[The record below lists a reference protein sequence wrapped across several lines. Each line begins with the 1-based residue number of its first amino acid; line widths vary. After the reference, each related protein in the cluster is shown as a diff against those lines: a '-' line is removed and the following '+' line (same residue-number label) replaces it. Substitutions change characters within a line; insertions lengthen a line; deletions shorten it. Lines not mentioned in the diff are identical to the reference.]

1 MTLHQARE
9 ALACVPRYYRRI
21 QAMKISTKLLL
32 SFLLCALVT
41 LGVGLLGIKGVVRL
55 ATALELTF
63 SNNLVSVST
72 TNATLNGLVAH
83 NRGLYRLMDASK
95 GDVSAQDRDRV
106 RQDITQELKRSQAAY
121 ATYRAT
127 PLEDDERAAGD
138 KFDQILPTYIS
149 SSERIMSLLDGNQ
162 VDEARTQLNT
172 TNNEI
177 FRQAREL
184 IRVMIE
190 SNNRQI
196 KEGAVAADELRN
208 SALTWMISGI
218 VLAFII
224 ALTVGVLITRLI
236 TRPIAQAVQSAQR
249 IAKGDLTQAITTE
262 RTDEAGQLLVA
273 LSDMQGGL
281 KSTLVEIA
289 KASDQLA
296 SAAEELSA
304 VTDESSRGLTR
315 QNDEIQ
321 QAATAV
327 NQMTA
332 AVDEVASNAV
342 STSEASRQATTE
354 AEDGRQQV
362 EQAVSG
368 MSSMVVEINDSTQ
381 SVADLAGQVREIGK
395 VIDVIRG
402 IADQTNLLALNAA
415 IEAARAGE
423 QGRGFAVVADEVR
436 ALAHRTQT
444 STVDIEKMIGEVQ
457 TGADGA
463 VAAMNKSL
471 TWANNTQTLAQNAG
485 EALQRIT
492 ASVAKINERNLVIA
506 SASEEQAQVAR
517 EVDRNLLNI
526 QDLSTQTA
534 AGAHQTS
541 ASSQD
546 LSRLATSFNVLVS
559 KFQL

>member
-1 MTLHQARE
+1 
-9 ALACVPRYYRRI
+9 
-21 QAMKISTKLLL
+21 MKISTKLLL

-55 ATALELTF
+55 STALELTF
-63 SNNLVSVST
+63 SNNLVSVSNT
-72 TNATLNGLVAH
+72 AATLNGLVAH

-95 GDVSAQDRDRV
+95 GDVSPQDRDRV
-106 RQDITQELKRSQAAY
+106 RQDITQELKRSQASY

-138 KFDQILPTYIS
+138 KLDQMWPSYIS
-149 SSERIMSLLDGNQ
+149 SSERIMALLDSGQ
-162 VDEARTQLNT
+162 GDQARTLLNT
-172 TNNEI
+172 TNNEL

-196 KEGAVAADELRN
+196 KEGAIAAEELRN

-218 VLAFII
+218 VLAFLIAII
-224 ALTVGVLITRLI
+224 IGVLITRLI
-236 TRPIAQAVQSAQR
+236 TRPIAQAVESAQR
-249 IAKGDLTQAITTE
+249 IAKGDLTQAIITE
-262 RTDEAGQLLVA
+262 RTDEAGQLLMA

-281 KSTLVEIA
+281 KSTLLEIA
-289 KASDQLA
+289 NASDQLA

-423 QGRGFAVVADEVR
+423 QGRGFAEVADEVR
-436 ALAHRTQT
+436 ALAHRTQI

-457 TGADGA
+457 TGADDA

-471 TWANNTQTLAQNAG
+471 SWANNTQALAQNAG
-485 EALQRIT
+485 EALQRIA
-492 ASVAKINERNLVIA
+492 ASVAKINERNLVVA

-534 AGAHQTS
+534 AGAHQTN

>member
-1 MTLHQARE
+1 MTSREARE
-9 ALACVPRYYRRI
+9 ALPCAFRDYDRTRPHKNINQTAAFIPSMCAGHPRGRPAGHQR
-21 QAMKISTKLLL
+21 
-32 SFLLCALVT
+32 
-41 LGVGLLGIKGVVRL
+41 GGRL
-55 ATALELTF
+55 ATALEQTF
-63 SNNLVSVST
+63 SNNLVSVSNT
-72 TNATLNGLVAH
+72 AATLNGLVAH

-106 RQDITQELKRSQAAY
+106 RQDIANELKHSQAVY
-121 ATYRAT
+121 AAYRAT

-138 KFDQILPTYIS
+138 KLDQIWPAYIS
-149 SSERIMSLLDGNQ
+149 SSERIMALLDSGQ
-162 VDEARTQLNT
+162 VEQARTQLNT
-172 TNNEI
+172 ANNEL
-177 FRQAREL
+177 FREAREL

-196 KEGAVAADELRN
+196 KEGVIAADELRG
-208 SALTWMISGI
+208 SALAWMISGI
-218 VLAFII
+218 ALAFII
-224 ALTVGVLITRLI
+224 AITIGVLITRLI
-236 TRPIAQAVQSAQR
+236 TRPIAQAVESAQR
-249 IAKGDLTQAITTE
+249 IAKGDLTQAILTE
-262 RTDEAGQLLVA
+262 RTDEAGQLLMA
-273 LSDMQGGL
+273 LADMQGGL
-281 KSTLVEIA
+281 KSTLMEIA
-289 KASDQLA
+289 NASDQLA

-342 STSEASRQATTE
+342 STSEASRQATSE

-368 MSSMVVEINDSTQ
+368 MSSMVSEINDSTQ

-436 ALAHRTQT
+436 ALAHRTQI

-457 TGADGA
+457 VGADGA

-471 TWANNTQTLAQNAG
+471 TWANNTQALAQNAG

-492 ASVAKINERNLVIA
+492 ASVAMINERNLVIA

-534 AGAHQTS
+534 AGANQTN
-541 ASSQD
+541 AASQD
-546 LSRLATSFNVLVS
+546 LSRLATSFNALVS

>member
-1 MTLHQARE
+1 
-9 ALACVPRYYRRI
+9 
-21 QAMKISTKLLL
+21 MKISSKLLL

-63 SNNLVSVST
+63 SNNLVSVSNT
-72 TNATLNGLVAH
+72 AATLNGLVAH
-83 NRGLYRLMDASK
+83 NRGLYRLLDASK
-95 GDVSAQDRDRV
+95 GDVAPQDRDRV
-106 RQDITQELKRSQAAY
+106 RQDVANELQRSRSAY

-138 KFDQILPTYIS
+138 KLDQIWPTYLS
-149 SSERIMSLLDGNQ
+149 SSERIISMLDGGQ
-162 VDEARTQLNT
+162 LEQARSQLNS
-172 TNNEI
+172 TNNEL

-196 KEGAVAADELRN
+196 KEGSIAADELRN

-224 ALTVGVLITRLI
+224 AITIGVLITRLI

-249 IAKGDLTQAITTE
+249 IANGDLTQAIVTD
-262 RTDEAGQLLVA
+262 RTDEAGQLLMA

-289 KASDQLA
+289 NASDQLA

-362 EQAVSG
+362 AQAVSG
-368 MSSMVVEINDSTQ
+368 MSSMVGEINDSTQ

-457 TGADGA
+457 VGADDA

-492 ASVAKINERNLVIA
+492 DSVAKINERNLVIA

-534 AGAHQTS
+534 AGAHQTN

>member
-1 MTLHQARE
+1 
-9 ALACVPRYYRRI
+9 
-21 QAMKISTKLLL
+21 MKISTKLLL

-55 ATALELTF
+55 STALESTF

-72 TNATLNGLVAH
+72 TAATLNGLVAH
-83 NRGLYRLMDASK
+83 NRGLYRLLDASN
-95 GDVSAQDRDRV
+95 GDVSAQDRERV
-106 RQDITQELKRSQAAY
+106 RQDIAQELKRSQTAY

-138 KFDQILPTYIS
+138 KLDQLWPTYIS
-149 SSERIMSLLDGNQ
+149 SSDRIMALLDGGQ
-162 VDEARTQLNT
+162 LDQARTQLNT
-172 TNNEI
+172 TNNEL

-184 IRVMIE
+184 IRVMVE

-196 KEGAVAADELRN
+196 KEGAAAADELRS

-224 ALTVGVLITRLI
+224 ALTIGVLITRLI
-236 TRPIAQAVQSAQR
+236 TRPIAQAVASAQR
-249 IAKGDLTQAITTE
+249 IAQGNLTQAIITE
-262 RTDEAGQLLVA
+262 RTDEAGQLLMA

-289 KASDQLA
+289 NASDQLA

-354 AEDGRQQV
+354 AEEGRQQV

-457 TGADGA
+457 TGADDA

-492 ASVAKINERNLVIA
+492 TSVAKINERNLVIA

-534 AGAHQTS
+534 AGAHQTN

>member
-1 MTLHQARE
+1 
-9 ALACVPRYYRRI
+9 
-21 QAMKISTKLLL
+21 MKISTKLLL

-55 ATALELTF
+55 STALELTF
-63 SNNLVSVST
+63 SNNLVSVSNT
-72 TNATLNGLVAH
+72 AATLNGLVAH

-95 GDVSAQDRDRV
+95 GDVSPQDRDRV
-106 RQDITQELKRSQAAY
+106 RQDITQELKRSQASY

-138 KFDQILPTYIS
+138 KLDQIWPTYIS
-149 SSERIMSLLDGNQ
+149 SSERIMALLDSGQ
-162 VDEARTQLNT
+162 GDQARTQLNT
-172 TNNEI
+172 TNNEL

-196 KEGAVAADELRN
+196 KEGTIAAEELRN

-218 VLAFII
+218 VLAFLIAII
-224 ALTVGVLITRLI
+224 IGVLITRLI
-236 TRPIAQAVQSAQR
+236 TRPIAQAVESAQR
-249 IAKGDLTQAITTE
+249 IAKGDLTQAIITE
-262 RTDEAGQLLVA
+262 RTDEAGQLLMA

-281 KSTLVEIA
+281 KSTLMEIA
-289 KASDQLA
+289 NASDQLA

-304 VTDESSRGLTR
+304 VTDESTRGLTR

-332 AVDEVASNAV
+332 AVDEVAGNAV
-342 STSEASRQATTE
+342 STSEASRQATAE

-381 SVADLAGQVREIGK
+381 SVVDLANQVREIGK
-395 VIDVIRG
+395 VIDVIRS

-457 TGADGA
+457 VGADGA

-471 TWANNTQTLAQNAG
+471 TWANNTQTLAQSAG
-485 EALQRIT
+485 QALQRIT

-534 AGAHQTS
+534 AGAHQTN

>member
-1 MTLHQARE
+1 
-9 ALACVPRYYRRI
+9 
-21 QAMKISTKLLL
+21 MKISTKLLL

-55 ATALELTF
+55 SSALELTF
-63 SNNLVSVST
+63 SNNLVSVSNT
-72 TNATLNGLVAH
+72 ASTLNGLVAH
-83 NRGLYRLMDASK
+83 NRGLYRLLDASK
-95 GDVSAQDRDRV
+95 GDVAAQDRDRV
-106 RQDITQELKRSQAAY
+106 RQDIANELKRSQTAY

-138 KFDQILPTYIS
+138 KLDLIWPNYVS
-149 SSERIMSLLDGNQ
+149 DSDRIIAMLDAGQ
-162 VDEARTQLNT
+162 VEQARAQLNS
-172 TNNEI
+172 TNNEL

-196 KEGAVAADELRN
+196 KEGAVAAEELRN

-224 ALTVGVLITRLI
+224 AIVIGVLITRLI
-236 TRPIAQAVQSAQR
+236 TRPIAQAVESAQR
-249 IAKGDLTQAITTE
+249 IAKGDLTQAIITE
-262 RTDEAGQLLVA
+262 RTDEAGQLLMA
-273 LSDMQGGL
+273 LADMQGGL

-289 KASDQLA
+289 NASDQLA

-304 VTDESSRGLTR
+304 VTDESTRGLTR

-342 STSEASRQATTE
+342 STSEASRQATDE

-362 EQAVSG
+362 EQAVAG
-368 MSSMVVEINDSTQ
+368 MSSMVGEINDSTQ

-436 ALAHRTQT
+436 ALAHRTQV
-444 STVDIEKMIGEVQ
+444 STVDIEKMIGDVQ
-457 TGADGA
+457 TGADDA

-471 TWANNTQTLAQNAG
+471 SWANNTQTLAQNAG

-506 SASEEQAQVAR
+506 SASEEQAAVAR

-534 AGAHQTS
+534 AGAHQTN

>member
-1 MTLHQARE
+1 
-9 ALACVPRYYRRI
+9 
-21 QAMKISTKLLL
+21 MKISTKLLL
-32 SFLLCALVT
+32 SFLMCALVT
-41 LGVGLLGIKGVVRL
+41 LGVGLLGIQGVVRL
-55 ATALELTF
+55 ANALELTF
-63 SNNLVSVST
+63 SNNLVSVSNT
-72 TNATLNGLVAH
+72 AATLNGLVAH

-106 RQDITQELKRSQAAY
+106 RQDISNELKRSQAAY

-138 KFDQILPTYIS
+138 TLDQIWPTYIS
-149 SSERIMSLLDGNQ
+149 NSERIIAMLDSDHVEQ
-162 VDEARTQLNT
+162 ARSQLNT
-172 TNNEI
+172 TNNEL

-196 KEGAVAADELRN
+196 KEGAVAADELRA
-208 SALTWMISGI
+208 SALVWMISGI
-218 VLAFII
+218 ALAFII
-224 ALTVGVLITRLI
+224 AITIGVLITRLI
-236 TRPIAQAVQSAQR
+236 TRPIAQAVESAQR
-249 IAKGDLTQAITTE
+249 IANGDLTQAIITE
-262 RTDEAGQLLVA
+262 RTDEAGQLLMA

-289 KASDQLA
+289 NASDQLA

-342 STSEASRQATTE
+342 STSEASRQATAE

-368 MSSMVVEINDSTQ
+368 MSSMVGEINDSTQ

-444 STVDIEKMIGEVQ
+444 STVDIEKMIGAVQ
-457 TGADGA
+457 VGADDA

-471 TWANNTQTLAQNAG
+471 TWANNTQGLAQNAG

-534 AGAHQTS
+534 AGAHQTN

>member
-1 MTLHQARE
+1 
-9 ALACVPRYYRRI
+9 
-21 QAMKISTKLLL
+21 MKISTKLLL
-32 SFLLCALVT
+32 SFLLCAVVT

-55 ATALELTF
+55 ANALELTF
-63 SNNLVSVST
+63 SNNLVSVSNT
-72 TNATLNGLVAH
+72 AATLNGLVAH
-83 NRGLYRLMDASK
+83 NRGLYRLMDASQ
-95 GDVSAQDRDRV
+95 GDVSQQDRDRV
-106 RQDITQELKRSQAAY
+106 RQDIAKELTNSQAAY
-121 ATYRAT
+121 KIYRAT

-138 KFDQILPTYIS
+138 KLDQLWPAYIS
-149 SSERIMSLLDGNQ
+149 SSERIMSMLESNQLDQ
-162 VDEARTQLNT
+162 ARAQLNS
-172 TNNEI
+172 TNNEM
-177 FRQAREL
+177 FRQARDL

-196 KEGAVAADELRN
+196 KEGSIAADELRD

-224 ALTVGVLITRLI
+224 AITIGVLITRLI
-236 TRPIAQAVQSAQR
+236 TRPIAQAVESAQR
-249 IAKGDLTQAITTE
+249 IAKGDLTQAIVTE
-262 RTDEAGQLLVA
+262 RTDEAGQLLMA

-281 KSTLVEIA
+281 KSTLMEIA
-289 KASDQLA
+289 NASDQLA

-354 AEDGRQQV
+354 AEEGREQV
-362 EQAVSG
+362 AQAVSG
-368 MSSMVVEINDSTQ
+368 MGSMVVEINDSTQ

-423 QGRGFAVVADEVR
+423 QGRGFAVVAD
-436 ALAHRTQT
+436 
-444 STVDIEKMIGEVQ
+444 D
-457 TGADGA
+457 A

-485 EALQRIT
+485 EALERIT

-534 AGAHQTS
+534 AGAHQTN

>member
-1 MTLHQARE
+1 
-9 ALACVPRYYRRI
+9 
-21 QAMKISTKLLL
+21 MKISTKLLL
-32 SFLLCALVT
+32 SFVLCAFITLV
-41 LGVGLLGIKGVVRL
+41 VGALGIKGVTRL
-55 ATALELTF
+55 ASALELTF
-63 SNNLVSVST
+63 SNNLVSVSNT
-72 TNATLNGLVAH
+72 AATLNGMVAH
-83 NRGLYRLMDASK
+83 NRGLYRLVDASN
-95 GDVSAQDRDRV
+95 GDVAQQDRERV
-106 RQDITQELKRSQAAY
+106 RQDIANELKRSQTAY
-121 ATYRAT
+121 AIYRAT

-138 KFDQILPTYIS
+138 KFDQIWPTYVS
-149 SSERIMSLLDGNQ
+149 NSERIIAMLDAGQ
-162 VDEARTQLNT
+162 LEQARTQLNT
-172 TNNEI
+172 SNNEL

-184 IRVMIE
+184 IRVMVD

-196 KEGAVAADELRN
+196 KEGAAAADDLRN
-208 SALTWMISGI
+208 SAMTWMIAGI

-224 ALTVGVLITRLI
+224 AIIIGVLITRLI
-236 TRPIAQAVQSAQR
+236 TRPIAQAVEGAQR
-249 IAKGDLTQAITTE
+249 IAKGDLTQAIVTE
-262 RTDEAGQLLVA
+262 RTDEAGQLLMA

-289 KASDQLA
+289 NASDQLA

-342 STSEASRQATTE
+342 STSEASRQATAE

-381 SVADLAGQVREIGK
+381 SVADLANQVREIGK

-457 TGADGA
+457 AGADGA
-463 VAAMNKSL
+463 VTAMNKSL

-485 EALQRIT
+485 QALERIT
-492 ASVAKINERNLVIA
+492 ASVASINERNLVIA

-534 AGAHQTS
+534 AGAHQTN

>member
-1 MTLHQARE
+1 
-9 ALACVPRYYRRI
+9 
-21 QAMKISTKLLL
+21 MKLSTKLLL
-32 SFLLCALVT
+32 SFVLCAVITLAVGT
-41 LGVGLLGIKGVVRL
+41 LGINGVSRL
-55 ATALELTF
+55 ATALDSAF
-63 SNNLVSVST
+63 SNNLVSVSN

-83 NRGLYRLMDASK
+83 NRGLYRLLDASR
-95 GDVSAQDRDRV
+95 GDISSQDRDRV
-106 RQDITQELKRSQAAY
+106 RQDIANELKRSQTAY

-138 KFDQILPTYIS
+138 TLDQVWAKYVT
-149 SSERIMSLLDGNQ
+149 SSEQIISLIDAGHADQ
-162 VDEARTQLNT
+162 ARTLLNSS
-172 TNNEI
+172 NNEL
-177 FRQAREL
+177 FRQSREL
-184 IRVMIE
+184 LKIIVD

-196 KEGAVAADELRN
+196 KEGSAEADALRS
-208 SALTWMISGI
+208 SALQWMIGGI
-218 VLAFII
+218 VLAFIVAI
-224 ALTVGVLITRLI
+224 TIGLLITRLI
-236 TRPIAQAVQSAQR
+236 TQPLAQAVQSAQR
-249 IAKGDLTQAITTE
+249 VAQGNLTQAIITD
-262 RTDEAGQLLVA
+262 RKDEAGQLLMA

-281 KSTLVEIA
+281 KSTLLEISN
-289 KASDQLA
+289 ASDQLA

-304 VTDESSRGLTR
+304 VTDESTRGLTR

-332 AVDEVASNAV
+332 AVDEVARNAV
-342 STSEASRQATTE
+342 STSEASRQANAE
-354 AEDGRQQV
+354 ADDGRLQV
-362 EQAVSG
+362 DQAVSG
-368 MSSMVVEINDSTQ
+368 MSSMVSEINDSTQ
-381 SVADLAGQVREIGK
+381 AVVDLAVQVREIAK
-395 VIDVIRG
+395 VVDVIRG

-436 ALAHRTQT
+436 ALAHRTQS
-444 STVDIEKMIGEVQ
+444 STVDIENMIGTVQ
-457 TGADGA
+457 LGADGA

-471 TWANNTQTLAQNAG
+471 TLANNTQTMAQNAG

-492 ASVAKINERNLVIA
+492 HSVAKINERNLVIA

-534 AGAHQTS
+534 AGAHQTN
-541 ASSQD
+541 ASSQE
-546 LSRLATSFNVLVS
+546 LSRLATSFNTLVA

>member
-1 MTLHQARE
+1 
-9 ALACVPRYYRRI
+9 
-21 QAMKISTKLLL
+21 MKISTKLLL

-41 LGVGLLGIKGVVRL
+41 LGVGLLGIKSVVRL
-55 ATALELTF
+55 ANALELTF
-63 SNNLVSVST
+63 SNNLVSVSNT
-72 TNATLNGLVAH
+72 ASTLNGLVAH
-83 NRGLYRLMDASK
+83 NRGLYRLMDASN
-95 GDVSAQDRDRV
+95 GDVAQQDRDRV
-106 RQDITQELKRSQAAY
+106 RQDIANELKRSQSAY

-127 PLEDDERAAGD
+127 PLADDERAAGD
-138 KFDQILPTYIS
+138 KLDQIWPNYIS
-149 SSERIMSLLDGNQ
+149 SADRIMSLLDSGQ
-162 VDEARTQLNT
+162 IEQARAQLNS
-172 TNNEI
+172 TNNEL

-196 KEGAVAADELRN
+196 KEGAIAAEDLRS

-224 ALTVGVLITRLI
+224 AVIIGVLITRLI
-236 TRPIAQAVQSAQR
+236 TRPIAQAVENAQR
-249 IAKGDLTQAITTE
+249 IAKGDLTQAITTD
-262 RTDEAGQLLVA
+262 RTDEAGQLLMA

-281 KSTLVEIA
+281 KSTLMEIA
-289 KASDQLA
+289 NASDQLA

-304 VTDESSRGLTR
+304 VTDESTRGLTR

-457 TGADGA
+457 AGADGA

-471 TWANNTQTLAQNAG
+471 NWANNTQTLAQNAG
-485 EALQRIT
+485 QALERIT
-492 ASVAKINERNLVIA
+492 ASVASINERNLVIA

-534 AGAHQTS
+534 AGAHQTN

-546 LSRLATSFNVLVS
+546 LSRLATSFNMLVS

>member
-1 MTLHQARE
+1 
-9 ALACVPRYYRRI
+9 
-21 QAMKISTKLLL
+21 MKISTKLLL

-41 LGVGLLGIKGVVRL
+41 LGVGLLGIKSVVRL
-55 ATALELTF
+55 SSALELTF
-63 SNNLVSVST
+63 SNNLVSVSNT
-72 TNATLNGLVAH
+72 AATLNGLVAH
-83 NRGLYRLMDASK
+83 NRGLYRLLDASK

-106 RQDITQELKRSQAAY
+106 SQDIANELQRSQTAY

-138 KFDQILPTYIS
+138 KLDQIWPTYIS
-149 SSERIMSLLDGNQ
+149 NSERVIAMMNGGQ
-162 VDEARTQLNT
+162 VDQARAQLNSS
-172 TNNEI
+172 NNEL
-177 FRQAREL
+177 FRQSREL
-184 IRVMIE
+184 IRVMID

-196 KEGAVAADELRN
+196 KEGAAAADDLRS

-224 ALTVGVLITRLI
+224 ALIIGVLITRLI
-236 TRPIAQAVQSAQR
+236 TRPIAQAVGSAQR
-249 IAKGDLTQAITTE
+249 IAKGDLTQAIITD
-262 RTDEAGQLLVA
+262 RTDEAGQLLMA
-273 LSDMQGGL
+273 LADMQGGL

-289 KASDQLA
+289 NASDQLA

-354 AEDGRQQV
+354 AEEGREQV
-362 EQAVSG
+362 AQAVSG

-457 TGADGA
+457 LGADDA

-485 EALQRIT
+485 EALERIT
-492 ASVAKINERNLVIA
+492 ASVSKINERNLVIA

-534 AGAHQTS
+534 AGAHQTN

>member
-1 MTLHQARE
+1 
-9 ALACVPRYYRRI
+9 
-21 QAMKISTKLLL
+21 MKISTKLLL

-55 ATALELTF
+55 STALELTF

-72 TNATLNGLVAH
+72 TAATLNGIVAH
-83 NRGLYRLMDASK
+83 NRGLYRLMDASQ
-95 GDVSAQDRDRV
+95 GDVSQQDRDRV
-106 RQDITQELKRSQAAY
+106 RQDIANELKRSQDAY

-127 PLEDDERAAGD
+127 PLADDERAAGD
-138 KFDQILPTYIS
+138 KLDNVLPSYIS
-149 SSERIMSLLDGNQ
+149 SAERITAMLDSGKIDQ
-162 VDEARTQLNT
+162 ARAELNT
-172 TNNEI
+172 TNNEL

-184 IRVMIE
+184 IRVIIE

-196 KEGAVAADELRN
+196 KEGAIAADELRN

-224 ALTVGVLITRLI
+224 AITVGVLITRLI

-249 IAKGDLTQAITTE
+249 IASGDLTHAILTE
-262 RTDEAGQLLVA
+262 RTDEAGQLLMA

-281 KSTLVEIA
+281 KSTLMEIA
-289 KASDQLA
+289 NASDQLA

-304 VTDESSRGLTR
+304 VTDESTRGLTR

-332 AVDEVASNAV
+332 AVDEVAGNAV
-342 STSEASRQATTE
+342 STSEASRQATAE

-381 SVADLAGQVREIGK
+381 SVVDLANQVREIGK
-395 VIDVIRG
+395 VIDGIRS

-444 STVDIEKMIGEVQ
+444 STVEIEKMIGEVQ
-457 TGADGA
+457 VGADGA

-471 TWANNTQTLAQNAG
+471 TWANNTQTLAQSAG
-485 EALQRIT
+485 QALQRIT

-534 AGAHQTS
+534 AGAHQTN

>member
-1 MTLHQARE
+1 
-9 ALACVPRYYRRI
+9 
-21 QAMKISTKLLL
+21 MKISTKLLL
-32 SFLLCALVT
+32 SFLLCAVVT

-63 SNNLVSVST
+63 SNNLVSVSNT
-72 TNATLNGLVAH
+72 AATLNGLVAH
-83 NRGLYRLMDASK
+83 NRGLYRLLDASQ
-95 GDVSAQDRDRV
+95 GDVSQQDRDRV
-106 RQDITQELKRSQAAY
+106 RQDIAKELANSQAAY
-121 ATYRAT
+121 KIYRAT

-138 KFDQILPTYIS
+138 KLDQLLPTYIS
-149 SSERIMSLLDGNQ
+149 NSERIMSLLESNQ
-162 VDEARTQLNT
+162 LEQARAQLNS

-177 FRQAREL
+177 FRQARDL

-196 KEGAVAADELRN
+196 KEGSIAADDLRN
-208 SALTWMISGI
+208 SALTWMIGGI

-224 ALTVGVLITRLI
+224 AITIGVLITRLI
-236 TRPIAQAVQSAQR
+236 TRPIAQAVESAQR
-249 IAKGDLTQAITTE
+249 IARGDLTQAIVTE
-262 RTDEAGQLLVA
+262 RTDEAGQLLMA
-273 LSDMQGGL
+273 LADMQGGL

-289 KASDQLA
+289 NASDQLA

-304 VTDESSRGLTR
+304 VTEESSRGLTR

-354 AEDGRQQV
+354 AEEGREQV
-362 EQAVSG
+362 AQAVSG
-368 MSSMVVEINDSTQ
+368 MGSMVVEINESTQ

-436 ALAHRTQT
+436 ALAHRTQI

-457 TGADGA
+457 VGADDA

-485 EALQRIT
+485 EALERIT
-492 ASVAKINERNLVIA
+492 SSVAKINERNLVIA

-534 AGAHQTS
+534 AGAHQTN

>member
-1 MTLHQARE
+1 
-9 ALACVPRYYRRI
+9 
-21 QAMKISTKLLL
+21 MKISTKLLL

-55 ATALELTF
+55 STALESTF

-72 TNATLNGLVAH
+72 TAATLNGLVAH
-83 NRGLYRLMDASK
+83 NRGLYRLLDASN
-95 GDVSAQDRDRV
+95 GDVSAQDRERV
-106 RQDITQELKRSQAAY
+106 RQDIAQELKRSQTAY

-138 KFDQILPTYIS
+138 KLDQLWPTYIS
-149 SSERIMSLLDGNQ
+149 SSDRIMALLDGGQ
-162 VDEARTQLNT
+162 LDQARTQLNT
-172 TNNEI
+172 TNNEL

-184 IRVMIE
+184 IRVMVE

-196 KEGAVAADELRN
+196 KEGAAAADELRS

-224 ALTVGVLITRLI
+224 ALTIGMLITRLI
-236 TRPIAQAVQSAQR
+236 TRPIAQAVASAQR
-249 IAKGDLTQAITTE
+249 IAQGDLTQAIITE
-262 RTDEAGQLLVA
+262 RTDEAGQLLMA

-289 KASDQLA
+289 NASDQLA

-354 AEDGRQQV
+354 AEEGRQQV

-457 TGADGA
+457 TGADDA

-492 ASVAKINERNLVIA
+492 TSVAKINERNLVIA

-534 AGAHQTS
+534 AGAHQTN

>member
-1 MTLHQARE
+1 MRLPVT
-9 ALACVPRYYRRI
+9 YRRI
-21 QAMKISTKLLL
+21 QDMKIATKLLL
-32 SFLLCALVT
+32 SFLLCSVIT

-55 ATALELTF
+55 AAALELTF
-63 SNNLVSVST
+63 SNNLVSVSNT
-72 TNATLNGLVAH
+72 AATLNGLVAH
-83 NRGLYRLMDASK
+83 NRGLYRLLDAGN
-95 GDVSAQDRDRV
+95 GDVAQQDRDRV
-106 RQDITQELKRSQAAY
+106 RQDIANEVKRSQAAY
-121 ATYRAT
+121 TTYRAT

-138 KFDQILPTYIS
+138 TFDQIWPTYLS
-149 SSERIMSLLDGNQ
+149 SSERILSLLDKGQ
-162 VDEARTQLNT
+162 IEQARTELNT
-172 TNNEI
+172 TNNEL

-184 IRVMIE
+184 IRVMVE

-196 KEGAVAADELRN
+196 KEGAIAAEALRD

-224 ALTVGVLITRLI
+224 AIIVGVLITRLI
-236 TRPIAQAVQSAQR
+236 TRPIAQAVASAQR
-249 IAKGDLTQAITTE
+249 IADGDLTQTISTE

-281 KSTLVEIA
+281 KHTLLEIA
-289 KASDQLA
+289 NASDQLA

-304 VTDESSRGLTR
+304 VTEESTRGLTR

-332 AVDEVASNAV
+332 AVDEVAGNAV
-342 STSEASRQATTE
+342 STSQASSQATTE
-354 AEDGRQQV
+354 AEEGREQV
-362 EQAVSG
+362 AQAVSG
-368 MSSMVVEINDSTQ
+368 MNSMVVEINDSTK
-381 SVADLAGQVREIGK
+381 SVEGLASQVREIGK

-436 ALAHRTQT
+436 ALAHRTQV

-457 TGADGA
+457 VGADGA

-471 TWANNTQTLAQNAG
+471 SWANNTQVLAQNAG

-534 AGAHQTS
+534 AGAHQTN

-546 LSRLATSFNVLVS
+546 LSRLATSFSVLVG
-559 KFQL
+559 KFKL

>member
-1 MTLHQARE
+1 MN
-9 ALACVPRYYRRI
+9 
-21 QAMKISTKLLL
+21 ISTKLLL

-63 SNNLVSVST
+63 SNNLVSVSNT
-72 TNATLNGLVAH
+72 AATLNSLVAH

-95 GDVSAQDRDRV
+95 GDVASQDRDRV
-106 RQDITQELKRSQAAY
+106 RQDIANELKRSQASY

-127 PLEDDERAAGD
+127 PLDNDERAAGD
-138 KFDQILPTYIS
+138 KLDQIWPAYIS
-149 SSERIMSLLDGNQ
+149 SSERIMSLLDGGQ
-162 VDEARTQLNT
+162 VDQARALLNT
-172 TNNEI
+172 TNNEL

-190 SNNRQI
+190 SNDRQI
-196 KEGAVAADELRN
+196 KEGTVAAEALRA
-208 SALTWMISGI
+208 SALAWMISGI

-224 ALTVGVLITRLI
+224 AITVGVLITRLI

-249 IAKGDLTQAITTE
+249 IAKGDLTQAIITE
-262 RTDEAGQLLVA
+262 RTDEAGQLLMA
-273 LSDMQGGL
+273 LSQMQGGL

-289 KASDQLA
+289 NASDQLA

-342 STSEASRQATTE
+342 STSQASRQATTE

-368 MSSMVVEINDSTQ
+368 MSAMVGEINDSTQ

-436 ALAHRTQT
+436 ALAHRTQV

-485 EALQRIT
+485 QALQRIT

>member
-1 MTLHQARE
+1 
-9 ALACVPRYYRRI
+9 
-21 QAMKISTKLLL
+21 MKISTKLLL
-32 SFLLCALVT
+32 SFVLCAFITLV
-41 LGVGLLGIKGVVRL
+41 VGALGIKGVTRL
-55 ATALELTF
+55 ASALELTF
-63 SNNLVSVST
+63 SNNLVSVSNT
-72 TNATLNGLVAH
+72 AATLNGMVAH
-83 NRGLYRLMDASK
+83 NRGLYRLVDASN
-95 GDVSAQDRDRV
+95 GDVAQQDRERV
-106 RQDITQELKRSQAAY
+106 RQDIANELKRSQTAY
-121 ATYRAT
+121 AIYRAT

-138 KFDQILPTYIS
+138 KFDQIWPTYVS
-149 SSERIMSLLDGNQ
+149 NSEGIIAMLDAGQ
-162 VDEARTQLNT
+162 LAQARTQLNT
-172 TNNEI
+172 SNNEL

-184 IRVMIE
+184 IRVMVD

-196 KEGAVAADELRN
+196 KEGAAAADDLRN
-208 SALTWMISGI
+208 SAMTWMIAGI

-224 ALTVGVLITRLI
+224 AIIIGVLITRLI
-236 TRPIAQAVQSAQR
+236 TRPIAQAVEGAQR
-249 IAKGDLTQAITTE
+249 IAKGDLTQAIVTE
-262 RTDEAGQLLVA
+262 RTDEAGQLLMA

-289 KASDQLA
+289 NASDQLA

-342 STSEASRQATTE
+342 STSEASRQATAE

-381 SVADLAGQVREIGK
+381 SVADLADQVREIGK

-457 TGADGA
+457 AGADGA

-485 EALQRIT
+485 QALERIT
-492 ASVAKINERNLVIA
+492 ASVASINERNLVIA

-534 AGAHQTS
+534 AGAHQTN

>member
-1 MTLHQARE
+1 
-9 ALACVPRYYRRI
+9 
-21 QAMKISTKLLL
+21 MKLSTKLLL
-32 SFLLCALVT
+32 SFVLCAFIT
-41 LGVGLLGIKGVVRL
+41 LAVGTLGIKGVSRL
-55 ATALELTF
+55 ATALDSAF
-63 SNNLVSVST
+63 SNNLVSVSN

-83 NRGLYRLMDASK
+83 NRGLYRLLDASN
-95 GDVSAQDRDRV
+95 GGVSSQDLDRV
-106 RQDITQELKRSQAAY
+106 RQDIANELKRSQTAY

-138 KFDQILPTYIS
+138 TLDQVWPNYVA
-149 SSERIMSLLDGNQ
+149 SSEQIISMIDAGHADQ
-162 VDEARTQLNT
+162 ARALLNT
-172 TNNEI
+172 NNNAL
-177 FRQAREL
+177 FRQSRDL
-184 IRVMIE
+184 LKIMVD

-196 KEGAVAADELRN
+196 KEGAEAADVLR
-208 SALTWMISGI
+208 SDALQWMIGGI
-218 VLAFII
+218 VLAFIVAI
-224 ALTVGVLITRLI
+224 TIGLLITRLI
-236 TRPIAQAVQSAQR
+236 TQPLAQAVQSAQR
-249 IAKGDLTQAITTE
+249 VAQGNLTQAIITD
-262 RTDEAGQLLVA
+262 RKDEAGQLLMA

-281 KSTLVEIA
+281 KSTLLEISN
-289 KASDQLA
+289 ASDQLA

-304 VTDESSRGLTR
+304 VTDESTRSLTR

-332 AVDEVASNAV
+332 AVDEVARNAV
-342 STSEASRQATTE
+342 STSEASGQATAE
-354 AEDGRQQV
+354 ADDGRLQV
-362 EQAVSG
+362 DQAVSG
-368 MSSMVVEINDSTQ
+368 MSSMVSEINDSTQ
-381 SVADLAGQVREIGK
+381 AVVDLAAQVREIAK
-395 VIDVIRG
+395 VVDVIRG

-444 STVDIEKMIGEVQ
+444 STVDIENMIGTVQ
-457 TGADGA
+457 LGADGA

-471 TWANNTQTLAQNAG
+471 TWANNTQTMAQNAG

-492 ASVAKINERNLVIA
+492 HSVAKINERNLVIA

-534 AGAHQTS
+534 AGAHQTN
-541 ASSQD
+541 ASSQE
-546 LSRLATSFNVLVS
+546 LSRLATSFNTLVA

>member
-1 MTLHQARE
+1 
-9 ALACVPRYYRRI
+9 
-21 QAMKISTKLLL
+21 MKISTKLLL

-41 LGVGLLGIKGVVRL
+41 LGVGLLGIKGVNRL
-55 ATALELTF
+55 STALELTF

-72 TNATLNGLVAH
+72 TAATLNGIVAH
-83 NRGLYRLMDASK
+83 NRGLYRLMDASQ
-95 GDVSAQDRDRV
+95 GDVSQQDRDRV
-106 RQDITQELKRSQAAY
+106 RQDIANELKRSQDAY

-127 PLEDDERAAGD
+127 PLADDERAAGD
-138 KFDQILPTYIS
+138 KLDKVLPSYIS
-149 SSERIMSLLDGNQ
+149 SAERITAMLDSGKIDQ
-162 VDEARTQLNT
+162 ARAELNT
-172 TNNEI
+172 TNNEL

-184 IRVMIE
+184 IRVIIE

-196 KEGAVAADELRN
+196 KEGAIAADELRN

-224 ALTVGVLITRLI
+224 AITVGVLITRLI

-249 IAKGDLTQAITTE
+249 IASGDLTHAILTE
-262 RTDEAGQLLVA
+262 RTDEAGQLLMA

-281 KSTLVEIA
+281 KSTLMEIA
-289 KASDQLA
+289 NASDQLA

-304 VTDESSRGLTR
+304 VTDESTRGLTR

-332 AVDEVASNAV
+332 AVDEVAGNAV
-342 STSEASRQATTE
+342 STSEASRQATAE

-381 SVADLAGQVREIGK
+381 SVVDLANQVREIGK
-395 VIDVIRG
+395 VIDVIRS

-457 TGADGA
+457 VGADGA

-471 TWANNTQTLAQNAG
+471 TWANNTQTLAQSAG
-485 EALQRIT
+485 QALQRIT

-534 AGAHQTS
+534 AGAHQTN

>member
-1 MTLHQARE
+1 
-9 ALACVPRYYRRI
+9 
-21 QAMKISTKLLL
+21 MKISTKLLL

-63 SNNLVSVST
+63 SNNLVSVSNT
-72 TNATLNGLVAH
+72 AATLNGLVAH
-83 NRGLYRLMDASK
+83 NRGLYRLMDASR
-95 GDVSAQDRDRV
+95 GDVAQQDRDRV
-106 RQDITQELKRSQAAY
+106 RQDIGNELKRSQSAY

-138 KFDQILPTYIS
+138 KLDQIWPTYIS
-149 SSERIMSLLDGNQ
+149 SAERIMTLLDGGKIDQ
-162 VDEARTQLNT
+162 ARVELNT
-172 TNNEI
+172 TNNEL

-184 IRVMIE
+184 IRIIID

-196 KEGAVAADELRN
+196 KEGAIAAEQLRD

-224 ALTVGVLITRLI
+224 AISVGVLITRLI

-249 IAKGDLTQAITTE
+249 IADGDLTHAILTE
-262 RTDEAGQLLVA
+262 RTDEAGQLLMA

-289 KASDQLA
+289 NAADQLA

-342 STSEASRQATTE
+342 STSQASHQATTE
-354 AEDGRQQV
+354 AEEGRQQV

-368 MSSMVVEINDSTQ
+368 MSSMVLEINDSTQ
-381 SVADLAGQVREIGK
+381 SVADLANQVREIGK
-395 VIDVIRG
+395 VIDVIRS

-457 TGADGA
+457 LGADGA

-471 TWANNTQTLAQNAG
+471 TWANNTQTLAQSAG

-492 ASVAKINERNLVIA
+492 ASVARINERNLVIA

-534 AGAHQTS
+534 AGAHQTN

-559 KFQL
+559 KFKL

>member
-1 MTLHQARE
+1 
-9 ALACVPRYYRRI
+9 
-21 QAMKISTKLLL
+21 MKISTKLLL
-32 SFLLCALVT
+32 SFVLCAFVT

-55 ATALELTF
+55 ANALELTF
-63 SNNLVSVST
+63 SNNLVSVSNT
-72 TNATLNGLVAH
+72 AATLNGLVAH
-83 NRGLYRLMDASK
+83 NRGLYRLLDASK
-95 GDVSAQDRDRV
+95 GDVAQQDRARV
-106 RQDITQELKRSQAAY
+106 RQDISNELKRSQVAY

-127 PLEDDERAAGD
+127 PLEDDERVAGD
-138 KFDQILPTYIS
+138 KLDQLWPNYVS
-149 SSERIMSLLDGNQ
+149 NSERIIAMLDSGQ
-162 VDEARTQLNT
+162 AEQARTQLNT
-172 TNNEI
+172 SNNEL

-184 IRVMIE
+184 IRVMID

-196 KEGAVAADELRN
+196 KEGAAGAEELRD

-224 ALTVGVLITRLI
+224 AIIIGLLITRLI

-249 IAKGDLTQAITTE
+249 IADGDLTHAIVTE
-262 RTDEAGQLLVA
+262 RTDEAGQLLMA
-273 LSDMQGGL
+273 LSEMQAGL

-289 KASDQLA
+289 NAADQLA

-304 VTDESSRGLTR
+304 VTDESTRGLTR

-327 NQMTA
+327 NQMTT

-342 STSEASRQATTE
+342 STSQASHQATTE
-354 AEDGRQQV
+354 AEEGRQQV

-368 MSSMVVEINDSTQ
+368 MESMVVEINDSTQ
-381 SVADLAGQVREIGK
+381 SVADLANQVREIGK
-395 VIDVIRG
+395 VIDVIRS

-444 STVDIEKMIGEVQ
+444 STVDIEKMIGDVQ
-457 TGADGA
+457 VGADDA

-471 TWANNTQTLAQNAG
+471 SWANNTQALAQNAG
-485 EALQRIT
+485 QALQRIT
-492 ASVAKINERNLVIA
+492 ASVSMINERNLVIA

-534 AGAHQTS
+534 AGAHQTN

-559 KFQL
+559 KFKL

>member
-1 MTLHQARE
+1 
-9 ALACVPRYYRRI
+9 
-21 QAMKISTKLLL
+21 MKISTKLLL

-63 SNNLVSVST
+63 SNNLVSVSNT
-72 TNATLNGLVAH
+72 AATLNGLVAH
-83 NRGLYRLMDASK
+83 NRGLYRLMDASR
-95 GDVSAQDRDRV
+95 GDVAQQDRDRV
-106 RQDITQELKRSQAAY
+106 RQDIGNELKRSQAAY

-138 KFDQILPTYIS
+138 KLDQIWPTYIS
-149 SSERIMSLLDGNQ
+149 SAERIMTLLDGGKIDQ
-162 VDEARTQLNT
+162 ARVELNT
-172 TNNEI
+172 TNNEL

-184 IRVMIE
+184 IRIIID

-196 KEGAVAADELRN
+196 KEGAIAAEQLRD

-224 ALTVGVLITRLI
+224 AISVGVLITRLI

-249 IAKGDLTQAITTE
+249 IADGDLTHAILTE
-262 RTDEAGQLLVA
+262 RTDEAGQLLMA

-289 KASDQLA
+289 NAADQLA

-342 STSEASRQATTE
+342 STSQASHQATTE
-354 AEDGRQQV
+354 AEEGRQQV

-368 MSSMVVEINDSTQ
+368 MSSMVLEINDSTQ
-381 SVADLAGQVREIGK
+381 SVADLANQVREIGK
-395 VIDVIRG
+395 VIDVIRS

-457 TGADGA
+457 LGADGA

-471 TWANNTQTLAQNAG
+471 TWANNTQTLAQSAG

-492 ASVAKINERNLVIA
+492 ASVARINERNLVIA

-534 AGAHQTS
+534 AGAHQTN

-559 KFQL
+559 KFKL

>member
-1 MTLHQARE
+1 
-9 ALACVPRYYRRI
+9 
-21 QAMKISTKLLL
+21 MKISTKLLL
-32 SFLLCALVT
+32 SFLLCAMVT

-55 ATALELTF
+55 ATALEQTF
-63 SNNLVSVST
+63 SNNLVSVGNIAT
-72 TNATLNGLVAH
+72 TLNGVVAH

-95 GDVSAQDRDRV
+95 GDIPAQDRERV
-106 RQDITQELKRSQAAY
+106 RQNLVQELERSRAAY

-138 KFDQILPTYIS
+138 KLDQIWPTYIS
-149 SSERIMSLLDGNQ
+149 SSESIMALLDSGK
-162 VDEARTQLNT
+162 VDEARSQLNS
-172 TNNEI
+172 TNNEL

-184 IRVMIE
+184 IRVMVE
-190 SNNRQI
+190 SNDRQI
-196 KEGAVAADELRN
+196 KEGAVAADALRA

-224 ALTVGVLITRLI
+224 AITVGVLITRLI
-236 TRPIAQAVQSAQR
+236 TRPIFQAVQSAQR
-249 IAKGDLTQAITTE
+249 IAQGDLTQAIVTD
-262 RTDEAGQLLVA
+262 RTDEAGQLLMA

-289 KASDQLA
+289 NASDQLA

-342 STSEASRQATTE
+342 STSEASRQATRE

-368 MSSMVVEINDSTQ
+368 MSAMVGEINDSTQ
-381 SVADLAGQVREIGK
+381 SVVDLAGQVREIGK
-395 VIDVIRG
+395 VIDVIRA

-436 ALAHRTQT
+436 ALAHRTQV

-471 TWANNTQTLAQNAG
+471 TWANDTQTLAQNAG
-485 EALQRIT
+485 QALQRIT

-534 AGAHQTS
+534 AGAHQTN

>member
-1 MTLHQARE
+1 
-9 ALACVPRYYRRI
+9 
-21 QAMKISTKLLL
+21 MKISTKLLL

-41 LGVGLLGIKGVVRL
+41 LGVGLLGIKSVVRL
-55 ATALELTF
+55 ANALELTF
-63 SNNLVSVST
+63 SNNLVSVSST
-72 TNATLNGLVAH
+72 SATLNGLVAH
-83 NRGLYRLMDASK
+83 NRGLYRLMDASQ
-95 GDVSAQDRDRV
+95 GDVSQQDRDRV
-106 RQDITQELKRSQAAY
+106 RQDITNELKRSQSAY

-138 KFDQILPTYIS
+138 KLDQIWPTYTS
-149 SSERIMSLLDGNQ
+149 NSEHIMSMLDSGQ
-162 VDEARTQLNT
+162 IEQARAQLNS
-172 TNNEI
+172 TNNEL
-177 FRQAREL
+177 FRQARDL
-184 IRVMIE
+184 IRVMVD

-196 KEGAVAADELRN
+196 KEGAVAGEDLRS

-224 ALTVGVLITRLI
+224 AIIVGVLITRLI
-236 TRPIAQAVQSAQR
+236 TRPIAQAVENAQR
-249 IAKGDLTQAITTE
+249 IAKGDLTQAITTD
-262 RTDEAGQLLVA
+262 RTDEAGQLLMA

-281 KSTLVEIA
+281 KSTLTEIA
-289 KASDQLA
+289 NASDQLA

-304 VTDESSRGLTR
+304 VTDESTRGLTR

-368 MSSMVVEINDSTQ
+368 MSAMVVEINDSTQ

-395 VIDVIRG
+395 VIDVIRS

-457 TGADGA
+457 AGADGA

-471 TWANNTQTLAQNAG
+471 SWANNTQTLAQNAG
-485 EALQRIT
+485 QALERIT
-492 ASVAKINERNLVIA
+492 ASVASINERNLVIA

-534 AGAHQTS
+534 AGANQTN

-546 LSRLATSFNVLVS
+546 LSRLATSFNRLVS

>member
-1 MTLHQARE
+1 
-9 ALACVPRYYRRI
+9 
-21 QAMKISTKLLL
+21 MKIATKLLL
-32 SFLLCALVT
+32 SFLLCAVITLV
-41 LGVGLLGIKGVVRL
+41 VGLLGIKGVVRL
-55 ATALELTF
+55 AAALESTF
-63 SNNLVSVST
+63 SNNLVSVSNT
-72 TNATLNGLVAH
+72 AATLNGLVAH
-83 NRGLYRLMDASK
+83 NRGLYRLLDAGN
-95 GDVSAQDRDRV
+95 GDVAQQDRDRV
-106 RQDITQELKRSQAAY
+106 RQDIANELKRSQAAY
-121 ATYRAT
+121 TTYRAT
-127 PLEDDERAAGD
+127 PLEDDERAACETFD
-138 KFDQILPTYIS
+138 KVWPSYLSD
-149 SSERIMSLLDGNQ
+149 SERVLNLLDKGQ
-162 VDEARTQLNT
+162 VDQARTELNT
-172 TNNEI
+172 TNNEL

-184 IRVMIE
+184 IRVMVE

-196 KEGAVAADELRN
+196 KEGAIAAETLRN

-224 ALTVGVLITRLI
+224 AIIVGMLITRLI
-236 TRPIAQAVQSAQR
+236 TRPIAQAVVSAQR
-249 IAKGDLTQAITTE
+249 IADGDLTHSITTE

-273 LSDMQGGL
+273 LSNMQGGL
-281 KSTLVEIA
+281 KHTLLEIA
-289 KASDQLA
+289 NASDQLA

-304 VTDESSRGLTR
+304 VTEESTRGLTR

-332 AVDEVASNAV
+332 AVDEVAGNAV
-342 STSEASRQATTE
+342 STSQASSQATTE
-354 AEDGRQQV
+354 AEEGREQV
-362 EQAVSG
+362 AQAVSG
-368 MSSMVVEINDSTQ
+368 MNSMVVEINESTQ
-381 SVADLAGQVREIGK
+381 SVQGLASQVREIGK
-395 VIDVIRG
+395 VIDVIRA

-436 ALAHRTQT
+436 ALAHRTQV

-457 TGADGA
+457 VGADDA

-471 TWANNTQTLAQNAG
+471 TWANNTQVLAQNAG

-534 AGAHQTS
+534 AGAHQTN

-546 LSRLATSFNVLVS
+546 LSRLATSFSVLVG
-559 KFQL
+559 KFKL

>member
-1 MTLHQARE
+1 
-9 ALACVPRYYRRI
+9 
-21 QAMKISTKLLL
+21 MKISTKLLL
-32 SFLLCALVT
+32 SFLLCAVVT

-55 ATALELTF
+55 ANALELTF
-63 SNNLVSVST
+63 SNNLVSVSNT
-72 TNATLNGLVAH
+72 AATLNGLVAH
-83 NRGLYRLMDASK
+83 NRGLYRLIDASQ
-95 GDVSAQDRDRV
+95 GDVSQQDRDRV
-106 RQDITQELKRSQAAY
+106 RQDIAKELTNSQAAY
-121 ATYRAT
+121 KIYRAT

-138 KFDQILPTYIS
+138 KLDQLWPAYIS
-149 SSERIMSLLDGNQ
+149 SSERIMSMLESNQLDQ
-162 VDEARTQLNT
+162 ARAQLNS
-172 TNNEI
+172 TNNEM
-177 FRQAREL
+177 FRQARDL

-196 KEGAVAADELRN
+196 KEGSIAADELRD

-224 ALTVGVLITRLI
+224 AITIGVLITRLI
-236 TRPIAQAVQSAQR
+236 TRPIAQAVESAQR
-249 IAKGDLTQAITTE
+249 IAKGDLTQAIVTE
-262 RTDEAGQLLVA
+262 RTDEAGQLLMA

-281 KSTLVEIA
+281 KSTLMEIA
-289 KASDQLA
+289 NASDQLA

-354 AEDGRQQV
+354 AEEGREQV
-362 EQAVSG
+362 AQAVSG
-368 MSSMVVEINDSTQ
+368 MGSMVVEINDSTQ

-436 ALAHRTQT
+436 ALAHRTQI

-457 TGADGA
+457 VGADDA

-485 EALQRIT
+485 EALERIT

-534 AGAHQTS
+534 AGAHQTN

>member
-1 MTLHQARE
+1 
-9 ALACVPRYYRRI
+9 
-21 QAMKISTKLLL
+21 MKISSKLLL

-63 SNNLVSVST
+63 SNNLVSVSNT
-72 TNATLNGLVAH
+72 AATLNGLVAH

-95 GDVSAQDRDRV
+95 GDVAPQDRDRV
-106 RQDITQELKRSQAAY
+106 RQDIASELKRSQAAY

-138 KFDQILPTYIS
+138 KLDQIWPTYVS
-149 SSERIMSLLDGNQ
+149 SSERIISMLDGGQ
-162 VDEARTQLNT
+162 VEQARSQLNS
-172 TNNEI
+172 TNNEL

-196 KEGAVAADELRN
+196 KEGSIAADDLRN

-224 ALTVGVLITRLI
+224 AIIIGVLITRLI

-249 IAKGDLTQAITTE
+249 IANGDLTQAIVTD
-262 RTDEAGQLLVA
+262 RTDEAGQLLMA

-289 KASDQLA
+289 NASDQLA

-362 EQAVSG
+362 AQAVSG
-368 MSSMVVEINDSTQ
+368 MSSMVGEINDSTQ

-457 TGADGA
+457 VGADNA

-534 AGAHQTS
+534 AGAHQTN

>member
-1 MTLHQARE
+1 
-9 ALACVPRYYRRI
+9 
-21 QAMKISTKLLL
+21 MKISTKLLL

-41 LGVGLLGIKGVVRL
+41 LGVGLLGIKSVVRL
-55 ATALELTF
+55 SSALELTF
-63 SNNLVSVST
+63 SNNLVSVSNT
-72 TNATLNGLVAH
+72 ASTLNGLVAH
-83 NRGLYRLMDASK
+83 NRGLYRLLDASK

-106 RQDITQELKRSQAAY
+106 TQDIANELKRSQSAY

-127 PLEDDERAAGD
+127 PLADDERAAGD
-138 KFDQILPTYIS
+138 KLDQIWPTYIS
-149 SSERIMSLLDGNQ
+149 NSERIVAMMNGGQLEQ
-162 VDEARTQLNT
+162 ARAQLNS
-172 TNNEI
+172 TNNEL

-184 IRVMIE
+184 IRVIID

-196 KEGAVAADELRN
+196 EEGAAAAADLRS

-224 ALTVGVLITRLI
+224 ALIIGVLITRLI
-236 TRPIAQAVQSAQR
+236 TRPIAQAVESAQR
-249 IAKGDLTQAITTE
+249 IAKGDLTQAIITD
-262 RTDEAGQLLVA
+262 RTDEAGKLLMA
-273 LSDMQGGL
+273 LADMQGGL

-289 KASDQLA
+289 NAADQLA

-354 AEDGRQQV
+354 AEEGREQV
-362 EQAVSG
+362 AQAVSG

-381 SVADLAGQVREIGK
+381 SVADLASQVREIGK

-457 TGADGA
+457 VGADDA

-485 EALQRIT
+485 EALERIT

-534 AGAHQTS
+534 AGANQTN

-559 KFQL
+559 KFRL

>member
-1 MTLHQARE
+1 
-9 ALACVPRYYRRI
+9 
-21 QAMKISTKLLL
+21 MKISTKLLL
-32 SFLLCALVT
+32 SFLLCALIT
-41 LGVGLLGIKGVVRL
+41 FGVGLLGIKGVVRL
-55 ATALELTF
+55 SSALELTF
-63 SNNLVSVST
+63 SNNLVSVSNT
-72 TNATLNGLVAH
+72 AATLNGLVAH
-83 NRGLYRLMDASK
+83 NRGLYRLMDAAN
-95 GDVSAQDRDRV
+95 GNVAQQDRERV
-106 RQDITQELKRSQAAY
+106 RQDIAQELKRSQSAY

-138 KFDQILPTYIS
+138 KLDQIWPTYVS
-149 SSERIMSLLDGNQ
+149 SSERIMALLDGGQ
-162 VDEARTQLNT
+162 VDQARTQLNT
-172 TNNEI
+172 TNNEL

-196 KEGAVAADELRN
+196 KQGAIAADELRA

-218 VLAFII
+218 VLAFMIAII
-224 ALTVGVLITRLI
+224 VGVLITRLI
-236 TRPIAQAVQSAQR
+236 TRPIAQAVESAQR

-262 RTDEAGQLLVA
+262 RTDEAGQLLMA

-281 KSTLVEIA
+281 KGTLMEIA
-289 KASDQLA
+289 NASDQLA

-368 MSSMVVEINDSTQ
+368 MRSMVGEINDSTQ

-444 STVDIEKMIGEVQ
+444 STVDIEKMIGDVQ
-457 TGADGA
+457 TGADDA

-471 TWANNTQTLAQNAG
+471 TWANDTQTLAQNAG

-534 AGAHQTS
+534 AGAHQTN

>member
-1 MTLHQARE
+1 
-9 ALACVPRYYRRI
+9 
-21 QAMKISTKLLL
+21 MKISTKLLL

-63 SNNLVSVST
+63 SNNLVSVSNT
-72 TNATLNGLVAH
+72 AATLNGLVAH
-83 NRGLYRLMDASK
+83 NRGLYRLMDASN
-95 GDVSAQDRDRV
+95 GDVAQQDRDRV
-106 RQDITQELKRSQAAY
+106 RQDIVQELKRSQGAY

-138 KFDQILPTYIS
+138 KLDQIWPTYIS
-149 SSERIMSLLDGNQ
+149 SSERIMALLDGNQ
-162 VDEARTQLNT
+162 VEQARTQLNT
-172 TNNEI
+172 TNNEL

-196 KEGAVAADELRN
+196 KEGAVAADELRA

-224 ALTVGVLITRLI
+224 AITVGVLITRLI
-236 TRPIAQAVQSAQR
+236 TRPIAQAVESAQR
-249 IAKGDLTQAITTE
+249 IAQGDLTQAIITE
-262 RTDEAGQLLVA
+262 RTDEAGQLLMA

-289 KASDQLA
+289 NASDQLA

-304 VTDESSRGLTR
+304 VTDESSRSLTR

-457 TGADGA
+457 TGADDA

-471 TWANNTQTLAQNAG
+471 TWANNTQALAQNAG

-534 AGAHQTS
+534 AGAHQTN

>member
-1 MTLHQARE
+1 
-9 ALACVPRYYRRI
+9 
-21 QAMKISTKLLL
+21 MKISTKLLL

-63 SNNLVSVST
+63 SNNLVSVSNT
-72 TNATLNGLVAH
+72 AVTLNGLVAH
-83 NRGLYRLMDASK
+83 NRGLYRLMDASR
-95 GDVSAQDRDRV
+95 GDVAQQDRDRV
-106 RQDITQELKRSQAAY
+106 RQDIGNELKRSQAAY

-138 KFDQILPTYIS
+138 KLDQIWPTYIS
-149 SSERIMSLLDGNQ
+149 SAERIMTLLDGGKIDQ
-162 VDEARTQLNT
+162 ARVELNT
-172 TNNEI
+172 TNNEL

-184 IRVMIE
+184 IRVIID

-196 KEGAVAADELRN
+196 KEGAIAAEQLRD

-224 ALTVGVLITRLI
+224 AISVGVLITRLI

-249 IAKGDLTQAITTE
+249 IADGDLTHAILTE
-262 RTDEAGQLLVA
+262 RTDEAGQLLMA

-289 KASDQLA
+289 NAADQLA

-304 VTDESSRGLTR
+304 VTDESSRSLTR

-342 STSEASRQATTE
+342 STSQASHQATTE
-354 AEDGRQQV
+354 AEEGRQQV

-368 MSSMVVEINDSTQ
+368 MSSMVLEINDSTQ
-381 SVADLAGQVREIGK
+381 SVADLANQVREIGK
-395 VIDVIRG
+395 VIDVIRS

-457 TGADGA
+457 VGADGA

-471 TWANNTQTLAQNAG
+471 TWANNTQTLAQSAG

-492 ASVAKINERNLVIA
+492 ASVARINERNLVIA

-534 AGAHQTS
+534 AGAHQTN

-559 KFQL
+559 KFKL

>member
-1 MTLHQARE
+1 
-9 ALACVPRYYRRI
+9 
-21 QAMKISTKLLL
+21 MKISTKLLL
-32 SFLLCALVT
+32 SFVLCALVT
-41 LGVGLLGIKGVVRL
+41 LGVGMLGIKGVVRL
-55 ATALELTF
+55 ANALELTF
-63 SNNLVSVST
+63 SNNLVSVSNT
-72 TNATLNGLVAH
+72 ASTLNGLVAH
-83 NRGLYRLMDASK
+83 NRGLYRLLDASK
-95 GDVSAQDRDRV
+95 GDVQQQDRDRV
-106 RQDITQELKRSQAAY
+106 RQDIASELKRSQTAY

-127 PLEDDERAAGD
+127 PLEDDERVAGD
-138 KFDQILPTYIS
+138 KLDQIWPSYVS
-149 SSERIMSLLDGNQ
+149 SSERIISMLDSGQ
-162 VDEARTQLNT
+162 TEQARTQLNT
-172 TNNEI
+172 TNNEL

-196 KEGAVAADELRN
+196 KEGAIAAEALRD

-224 ALTVGVLITRLI
+224 AITIGLLITRLI
-236 TRPIAQAVQSAQR
+236 TRPIAQAVESAQR
-249 IAKGDLTQAITTE
+249 IAKGDLTQAIVTE
-262 RTDEAGQLLVA
+262 RTDEAGQLLMA
-273 LSDMQGGL
+273 LADMQGGL

-289 KASDQLA
+289 NAADQLA

-304 VTDESSRGLTR
+304 VTDESTRGLTR

-327 NQMTA
+327 NQMTT

-342 STSEASRQATTE
+342 STSQASRQATTE
-354 AEDGRQQV
+354 AEEGRQQV

-368 MSSMVVEINDSTQ
+368 MESMVVEINDSTQ
-381 SVADLAGQVREIGK
+381 SVADLANQVREIGK
-395 VIDVIRG
+395 VIDVIRS

-444 STVDIEKMIGEVQ
+444 STVDIEKMIGDVQ
-457 TGADGA
+457 LGADDA

-471 TWANNTQTLAQNAG
+471 SWANNTQALAQNAG
-485 EALQRIT
+485 QALQRIT
-492 ASVAKINERNLVIA
+492 SSVAMINERNLVIA

-546 LSRLATSFNVLVS
+546 LSRLATSFSVLVS

>member
-1 MTLHQARE
+1 
-9 ALACVPRYYRRI
+9 
-21 QAMKISTKLLL
+21 MKISTKLLL
-32 SFLLCALVT
+32 SFVLCAFIT
-41 LGVGLLGIKGVVRL
+41 LGVGALGIKGVIRL
-55 ATALELTF
+55 ASALDLTF
-63 SNNLVSVST
+63 SNNLVSVSNT
-72 TNATLNGLVAH
+72 AATLNGLVAH
-83 NRGLYRLMDASK
+83 NRGLYRLLDANN
-95 GDVSAQDRDRV
+95 GDVSREDRERV
-106 RQDITQELKRSQAAY
+106 RQDVANQLKAGLSAY
-121 ATYRAT
+121 ATYRTT

-138 KFDQILPTYIS
+138 KFDQLLPGYIS
-149 SSERIMSLLDGNQ
+149 SSERIVALLDAGQ
-162 VDEARTQLNT
+162 TEQARAQLNS
-172 TNNEI
+172 TNNEM

-184 IRVMIE
+184 IRVMID
-190 SNNRQI
+190 SNSRQI
-196 KEGAVAADELRN
+196 KEGSVAADDLRS
-208 SALTWMISGI
+208 SAMNWMIGGI

-224 ALTVGVLITRLI
+224 AITVGLLITRLI
-236 TRPIAQAVQSAQR
+236 TRPIAQAVESAQR
-249 IAKGDLTQAITTE
+249 IAKGDLTHAILTD
-262 RTDEAGQLLVA
+262 RTDEAGQLLMA
-273 LSDMQGGL
+273 IADMQSGL
-281 KSTLVEIA
+281 KSTLLEIA
-289 KASDQLA
+289 NASDQLA

-304 VTDESSRGLTR
+304 VTDESTRSLTR

-342 STSEASRQATTE
+342 STSEASSQATTE
-354 AEDGRQQV
+354 AEEGQQQV

-381 SVADLAGQVREIGK
+381 SVADLANQVREIGK

-457 TGADGA
+457 VGADDA

-485 EALQRIT
+485 HALQRIT
-492 ASVAKINERNLVIA
+492 SSVAKINERNLVIA

-534 AGAHQTS
+534 AGANQTN

-546 LSRLATSFNVLVS
+546 LSRLATSFNLLVS
-559 KFQL
+559 KFKL

>member
-1 MTLHQARE
+1 
-9 ALACVPRYYRRI
+9 
-21 QAMKISTKLLL
+21 MKIATKLLL
-32 SFLLCALVT
+32 SFLLCSVIT

-55 ATALELTF
+55 AAALELTF
-63 SNNLVSVST
+63 SNNLVSVSNT
-72 TNATLNGLVAH
+72 AATLNGLVAH
-83 NRGLYRLMDASK
+83 NRGLYRLLDAGN
-95 GDVSAQDRDRV
+95 GDVAQQDRDRV
-106 RQDITQELKRSQAAY
+106 RQDIANEVKRSQAAY
-121 ATYRAT
+121 TTYRAT
-127 PLEDDERAAGD
+127 QLEDDERAAGD
-138 KFDQILPTYIS
+138 TFDQIWPTYLS
-149 SSERIMSLLDGNQ
+149 SSERILSLLDKGQ
-162 VDEARTQLNT
+162 IEQARTELNT
-172 TNNEI
+172 TNNEL

-184 IRVMIE
+184 IRVMVE

-196 KEGAVAADELRN
+196 KEGAIAAEALRD

-224 ALTVGVLITRLI
+224 AIIVGVLITRLI
-236 TRPIAQAVQSAQR
+236 TRPIAQAVASAQR
-249 IAKGDLTQAITTE
+249 IADGDLTQTISTE

-281 KSTLVEIA
+281 KHTLLEIA
-289 KASDQLA
+289 NASDQLA

-304 VTDESSRGLTR
+304 VTEESTRGLTR

-332 AVDEVASNAV
+332 AVDEVAGNAV
-342 STSEASRQATTE
+342 STSQASSQATTE
-354 AEDGRQQV
+354 AEEGREQV
-362 EQAVSG
+362 AQAVSG
-368 MSSMVVEINDSTQ
+368 MNSMVVEINDSTK
-381 SVADLAGQVREIGK
+381 SVEGLASQVREIGK

-436 ALAHRTQT
+436 ALAHRTQV

-457 TGADGA
+457 VGADGA

-471 TWANNTQTLAQNAG
+471 SWANNTQVLAQNAG

-534 AGAHQTS
+534 AGAHQTN

-546 LSRLATSFNVLVS
+546 LSRLATSFSVLVG
-559 KFQL
+559 KFKL